1 MCITSE
7 TCRAKSVIIK
17 KLALNNL
24 HQAGPSKPIYDDAWK
39 HKNQIT
45 FYTDGCFFMCVC
57 RCQSICDLSFQLE
70 KELECR
76 NSEVSKL
83 QQSVSDLQ
91 VYVQQER
98 EQVLR
103 LYTEND
109 RLQVYL
115 LPDSTL

>member
-1 MCITSE
+1 
-7 TCRAKSVIIK
+7 
-17 KLALNNL
+17 
-24 HQAGPSKPIYDDAWK
+24 
-39 HKNQIT
+39 
-45 FYTDGCFFMCVC
+45 MCVC

-83 QQSVSDLQ
+83 QKVVSDLQ

-109 RLQVYL
+109 RLQVFFL
-115 LPDSTL
+115 FHIRTAHLDIIKVLFIHQLIH